1 VEKLKQMVNT
11 QLETKLP
18 NDMINWVIISKEL
31 KRSNVDCSNKWGE
44 IVVRTNSNSSSL
56 QRLIKVIF
64 IYYDCCDTD
73 DYRFV

>member
-1 VEKLKQMVNT
+1 MVNT

-56 QRLIKVIF
+56 QRLIKVIQMIIDLF
-64 IYYDCCDTD
+64 ENHYHYHECIIYIT
-73 DYRFV
+73 